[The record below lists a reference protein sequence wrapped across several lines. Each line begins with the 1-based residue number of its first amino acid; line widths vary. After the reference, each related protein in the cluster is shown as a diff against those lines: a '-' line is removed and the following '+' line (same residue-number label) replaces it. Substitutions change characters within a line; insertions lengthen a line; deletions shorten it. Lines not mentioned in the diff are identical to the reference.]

1 MTAIKQYLLKPTSS
15 IPTKRSISSS
25 VSGTYDSAKHWNTCM
40 ANKPCKI
47 IAIIL
52 IVICAIVV
60 FWLLGSLLKVLRSGC
75 EGFYGVCCWPCSM
88 NSNRSPSNTHTTYV
102 QPQQQPPVYYQ
113 QQPQPVYTSNR
124 NDYNRV
130 FEDDYQM
137 ESTQDFDLEEQ
148 KRKSMRKNQKTQ
160 QENNNDNESWYNY
173 NPFSSDHKQSKY

>member
-1 MTAIKQYLLKPTSS
+1 MGFAAGL
-15 IPTKRSISSS
+15 
-25 VSGTYDSAKHWNTCM
+25 
-40 ANKPCKI
+40 
-47 IAIIL
+47 
-52 IVICAIVV
+52 VV
-60 FWLLGSLLKVLRSGC
+60 WIRINLQV
-75 EGFYGVCCWPCSM
+75 
-88 NSNRSPSNTHTTYV
+88 THTLLCNHNSKL
-102 QPQQQPPVYYQ
+102 PVYYQ

-148 KRKSMRKNQKTQ
+148 KEICEKKPKTQ